1 LLSIEKIKEVCES
14 IFKEYNIECAYL
26 VGSYAKGEENE
37 TSNVDIFV
45 LVREDNYNLDE
56 MVEILRENLKKKI
69 NLLDILNLKNNI
81 DLVQDVLRDGIKIYV
96 HGEK

>member
-1 LLSIEKIKEVCES
+1 M
-14 IFKEYNIECAYL
+14 AYL
-26 VGSYAKGEENE
+26 FGSYAKGEENE

-45 LVREDNYNLDE
+45 LVREDNFNLDE

-69 NLLDILNLKNNI
+69 NLFDILNLKNNI

>member
-1 LLSIEKIKEVCES
+1 
-14 IFKEYNIECAYL
+14 
-26 VGSYAKGEENE
+26 
-37 TSNVDIFV
+37 
-45 LVREDNYNLDE
+45 

-69 NLLDILNLKNNI
+69 NILDILNLKNNI